1 MEVGGR
7 RKRLAQLLFALGC
20 IVIAV
25 GSVSFATSLQPSEGT
40 KTIKVP
46 PALPAVADLI
56 GTNYWVIARFSFW
69 SDAVLSWSINANVPH
84 MQLWSSLMG
93 QSTYN
98 ELTRQGFVST
108 GTLYSSFGNY
118 SASIGLPT
126 TGTYYIV
133 FSNSEPWREPVNI
146 TFHYRITGVNLTFL
160 VPGALLVLTGIVVL
174 VVSVKAYRKG
184 RFTWVDDK
192 GMQKNERV

>member
-1 MEVGGR
+1 VEIGGR
-7 RKRLAQLLFALGC
+7 RKRLVRVLFALGC
-20 IVIAV
+20 IVIVV
-25 GSVSFATSLQPSEGT
+25 GSVSLATSLQPSEGT
-40 KTIKVP
+40 KTVNVSP
-46 PALPAVADLI
+46 TSPAGLS
-56 GTNYWVIARFSFW
+56 GTNYGVIARFSFW

-108 GTLYSSFGNY
+108 GTIYSSFGNY
-118 SASIGLPT
+118 SASIGVPT
-126 TGTYYIV
+126 TGTFYFV
-133 FSNSEPWREPVNI
+133 FSIDPFTGPVTI
-146 TFHYRITGVNLTFL
+146 TFHYRVTGVNLTFL

-174 VVSVKAYRKG
+174 VVSVRTYRKE
-184 RFTWVDDK
+184 RFAWVDDK